1 MRIRTGLAAS
11 CLALAGLTL
20 PAAAQQARP
29 DLDPAMWVVKD
40 PDTTIYLF
48 GTVHALDGKADW
60 FNDEVKTAFDASNE
74 LVLEIITPDNPA
86 SVAPLMQK
94 YAIDTS
100 GKTLTSKLSPKHQAL
115 LADKLKALGLPPN
128 AFDQFRPFFAA
139 MTVTVLDL
147 TAMGIS
153 AETGAEKLLMKAA
166 RDRKMTVG
174 EVESIE
180 QQFAMLNALDEAEQL
195 RLLGKALEDAGKSKE
210 TINKLI
216 AAWGRGDA
224 PAVAEVMNE
233 GAKESPAL
241 NKLLLVDRNQRWAE
255 WIDQRLDKPGTVF
268 MAVGA
273 GHLAGSDSV
282 QRYLKER
289 GIDAA
294 RVPASN

>member
-11 CLALAGLTL
+11 CLAQARAV

-60 FNDEVKTAFDASNE
+60 FNDEVRTAFDASNE

-86 SVAPLMQK
+86 AVAPLMQK

-100 GKTLTSKLSPKHQAL
+100 GKTLTSKLSPKHQVL
-115 LADKLKALGLPPN
+115 LAERLKALGLPPN

-166 RDRKMTVG
+166 RDKKMTIG

-195 RLLGKALEDAGKSKE
+195 RLLGKALEDAGKSKD

-241 NKLLLVDRNQRWAE
+241 NKLLLVDRNKRWAE

-273 GHLAGSDSV
+273 GHLAGADSV

-294 RVPASN
+294 RVPAAN

>member
-11 CLALAGLTL
+11 CLALALAV

-60 FNDEVKTAFDASNE
+60 FNDEVRTAFDASNE

-86 SVAPLMQK
+86 AVAPLMQK

-100 GKTLTSKLSPKHQAL
+100 GKTLTSKLSPKHQVL
-115 LADKLKALGLPPN
+115 LAEKLKALGLPPN
-128 AFDQFRPFFAA
+128 AFDQFRPIFAA

-166 RDRKMTVG
+166 RDKKMTIG

-195 RLLGKALEDAGKSKE
+195 RLLGKALEDAGKSKD

-241 NKLLLVDRNQRWAE
+241 NKLLLVDRNKRWAE

-273 GHLAGSDSV
+273 GHLAGADSV

-294 RVPASN
+294 RVPAAN

>member
-1 MRIRTGLAAS
+1 MHIRTGFVGA
-11 CLALAGLTL
+11 CLALALAV

-60 FNDEVKTAFDASNE
+60 FNDEVKTAFDASSE
-74 LVLEIITPDNPA
+74 LILEIITPDNPA
-86 SVAPLMQK
+86 TVAPLMQK
-94 YAIDTS
+94 YAVDTS
-100 GKTLTSKLSPKHQAL
+100 GRTLTSKLSPKHQAL
-115 LADKLKALGLPPN
+115 LAGKLKALGLPPN
-128 AFDQFRPFFAA
+128 AFDRFRPFFAA

-153 AETGAEKLLMKAA
+153 AETGAEKTLTAAA
-166 RDRKMTVG
+166 RERKMTVG

-224 PAVAEVMNE
+224 PAVAEVMND

-241 NKLLLVDRNQRWAE
+241 HKLLLVDRNRRWAE
-255 WIDQRLDKPGTVF
+255 WIDKRLDTPGRVF

-273 GHLAGSDSV
+273 GHLAGAESV

-289 GIDAA
+289 GIDAS
-294 RVPASN
+294 RVPPAQ

>member
-1 MRIRTGLAAS
+1 MRRFRLLATA
-11 CLALAGLTL
+11 ALAGLAQPVL
-20 PAAAQQARP
+20 AQQARP

-60 FNDEVKTAFDASNE
+60 FNDEVKTAFDRSSE
-74 LVLEIITPDNPA
+74 LILEIITPDNPA
-86 SVAPLMQK
+86 TVAPLMQK
-94 YAIDTS
+94 YAVDTS
-100 GKTLTSKLSPKHQAL
+100 GRTLTSKLPPKHQAL
-115 LADKLKALGLPPN
+115 LAGKLKALGLPPN

-147 TAMGIS
+147 NAMGIS
-153 AETGAEKLLMKAA
+153 AETGAEKLLTAA
-166 RDRKMTVG
+166 AKERKMTVG

-241 NKLLLVDRNQRWAE
+241 NKLLLVDRNKRWAE

-273 GHLAGSDSV
+273 GHLAGADSV

-294 RVPASN
+294 RVPAAN